1 MPFKNTPL
9 LSLIVVL
16 LLCSFVVNAQDS
28 LSTTTDNSSV
38 KRKSHLKI
46 ELGYLSDNVYLG
58 RSDSAKIPYITAG
71 LRYIHKSGLF
81 AAVNANYLSTEGR
94 TDMFELSGGYM
105 ISKGNWN
112 AEITGTK
119 YYYNANSYSV
129 NSETKGELSLYSS
142 YDLGWI
148 SPSVTAGMKF
158 SQATDYTVTLGLE
171 HDFSFIDERLQVEP
185 GVYMNAATQNFYN
198 SYYQKRKYAT
208 NRKGQQKVVGTVTAN
223 TDNAS
228 AFKVLDYELTVP
240 VEYTFRRFSIGVT
253 PVYAIPVNP
262 NHVNITVTTAN
273 TTRNRTTYETLSNR
287 VYCSVD
293 LTFKI

>member
-1 MPFKNTPL
+1 MPFKNKPL
-9 LSLIVVL
+9 LCLIVSL
-16 LLCSFVVNAQDS
+16 LLCSYVVSAQDS
-28 LSTTTDNSSV
+28 LATSTDTVPV

-46 ELGYLSDNVYLG
+46 EIGYLSDNVYLG

-81 AAVNANYLSTEGR
+81 AGVNASYLSTEGR
-94 TDMFELSGGYM
+94 TDMFELCGGYM
-105 ISKGNWN
+105 MSKGKWD
-112 AEITGTK
+112 AEISGTK

-129 NSETKGELSLYSS
+129 NAETKGEISLYSS

-158 SQATDYTVTLGLE
+158 SQSTDYTATLGLE
-171 HDFSFIDERLQVEP
+171 HDFSFMDERLQVEP

-208 NRKGQQKVVGTVTAN
+208 NRKGQQKVVGTITAN
-223 TDNAS
+223 TEDAA
-228 AFKVLDYELTVP
+228 AFKILDYELTVP
-240 VEYTFRRFSIGVT
+240 VEYTFHRFNIAVT

-273 TTRNRTTYETLSNR
+273 ATRNRTSYETLSNR